1 MRVVNMYETLTFTG
15 GVHKSEEIKE
25 LIEDLGGFILQESIQ
40 QMELVLNLAVP
51 LEDVDKI
58 EKKSSELLGKI
69 SVAPMAGSEIA
80 IVSPTLAR
88 HHLPHAACDISEY
101 LREFGAKDNMIGLAR
116 GDGKGTSGITEEEK
130 SLIEEHDIAVFALGS
145 FENCIKEKAFLY
157 DDIDIPVIVTGSP
170 YMDSDALPGA
180 DAYVGGLGRI
190 PRRLRRGP
198 DIRALDTLVETIESI
213 LNDKKREMAL
223 DAPLV
228 PSIVVKNAI
237 ENQVREIKDVI
248 SPTPV
253 TSQLDGVRVKII
265 YDTYADVIANVN
277 IDGKKLSEL
286 AEIKKSFMYDYIL
299 VKINS
304 ESSLVE
310 DSNYIFF
317 FLAYSSHSEEI
328 NSIH

>member
-1 MRVVNMYETLTFTG
+1 MYETLIFTG
-15 GVHKSEEIKE
+15 GVHKSEEIRE
-25 LIEDLGGFILQESIQ
+25 LIEDLGGFILQDSIQ
-40 QMELVLNLAVP
+40 QMELVLNMAVP
-51 LEDVDKI
+51 MEDVDKI
-58 EKKSSELLGKI
+58 EAKSEELLAKL

-80 IVSPTLAR
+80 IISPTLAR

-130 SLIEEHDIAVFALGS
+130 SLIEEHDVAVFVLGS

-157 DDIDIPVIVTGSP
+157 DDIDIPVIVTGAP
-170 YMDSDALPGA
+170 DIDVDELPGA

-198 DIRALDTLVETIESI
+198 DIRALDKLVETLEKI

-237 ENQVREIKDVI
+237 ENQVGAIKKVI

-253 TSQLDGVRVKII
+253 TSQLDGVRVKLN
-265 YDTYADVIANVN
+265 YDKYSDEIANVV
-277 IDGKKLSEL
+277 IDGKKLSEI

-304 ESSLVE
+304 VSSLVE
-310 DSNYIFF
+310 DSN
-317 FLAYSSHSEEI
+317 
-328 NSIH
+328 

>member
-1 MRVVNMYETLTFTG
+1 MYESLTFTG

-40 QMELVLNLAVP
+40 QMELVLNIAIP
-51 LEDVDKI
+51 IEDVDKI
-58 EKKSSELLGKI
+58 EDKSRELLAKL

-101 LREFGAKDNMIGLAR
+101 VREFGAKDNMIGLAR

-130 SLIEEHDIAVFALGS
+130 RLIEEHDIAVFALGS

-157 DDIDIPVIVTGSP
+157 DDIDIPVIVTGAPDISV
-170 YMDSDALPGA
+170 DELPGA

-198 DIRALDTLVETIESI
+198 DIRALDKLVETIEQI
-213 LNDKKREMAL
+213 LSDRKREMAL

-237 ENQVREIKDVI
+237 ENQVSEIKDVI

-253 TSQLDGVRVKII
+253 TSQLDGVRVKLN
-265 YDTYADVIANVN
+265 YDKYADLIADVV

-310 DSNYIFF
+310 DSN
-317 FLAYSSHSEEI
+317 
-328 NSIH
+328 

>member
-1 MRVVNMYETLTFTG
+1 MYESLTFTG

-40 QMELVLNLAVP
+40 QMELVLNIAIP
-51 LEDVDKI
+51 IEDVDKI
-58 EKKSSELLGKI
+58 EDKSRELLAKL

-130 SLIEEHDIAVFALGS
+130 RLIEEHDIAVFALGS

-157 DDIDIPVIVTGSP
+157 DDIDIPVIVTGAPDISV
-170 YMDSDALPGA
+170 DELPGA

-190 PRRLRRGP
+190 PKRLRRGP
-198 DIRALDTLVETIESI
+198 DIRALDKLVETIEQI
-213 LNDKKREMAL
+213 LSDRKREMAL

-237 ENQVREIKDVI
+237 ENQVSEIKDVI

-253 TSQLDGVRVKII
+253 TSQLDGVRVKLN
-265 YDTYADVIANVN
+265 YDKYADLIADVV

-310 DSNYIFF
+310 DSN
-317 FLAYSSHSEEI
+317 
-328 NSIH
+328 

>member
-1 MRVVNMYETLTFTG
+1 MYESLTFTG

-51 LEDVDKI
+51 IEDVNKI
-58 EKKSSELLGKI
+58 EEKSHELLAKLA
-69 SVAPMAGSEIA
+69 VAPMAGSEIA
-80 IVSPTLAR
+80 IISPTLAR

-116 GDGKGTSGITEEEK
+116 GDGKGTSGITENEK
-130 SLIEEHDIAVFALGS
+130 SLIEEHDVAVFVLGS
-145 FENCIKEKAFLY
+145 FENCIKEKSFLY
-157 DDIDIPVIVTGSP
+157 DDIDIPVVVTGAP
-170 YMDSDALPGA
+170 DIPVEELPGA

-198 DIRALDTLVETIESI
+198 DVRALDKLVETIEQV
-213 LNDKKREMAL
+213 LGDKKREMTL

-228 PSIVVKNAI
+228 PAIVVKNAI
-237 ENQVREIKDVI
+237 ENQVDEIKDVI

-253 TSQLDGVRVKII
+253 TSQLDGVRVKLN
-265 YDTYADVIANVN
+265 YDKYADLIANVV
-277 IDGKKLSEL
+277 IDGKKLSEI

-310 DSNYIFF
+310 DSN
-317 FLAYSSHSEEI
+317 
-328 NSIH
+328 

>member
-1 MRVVNMYETLTFTG
+1 MYETLTFTG

-51 LEDVDKI
+51 IEDVDKI
-58 EKKSSELLGKI
+58 EEKSGELLGKLA
-69 SVAPMAGSEIA
+69 VAPMAGSEIA
-80 IVSPTLAR
+80 IISPTLAR

-157 DDIDIPVIVTGSP
+157 DDIDIPVIVTGAP
-170 YMDSDALPGA
+170 EIPVEELPGA

-198 DIRALDTLVETIESI
+198 DIRALEKLVETIEQI
-213 LNDKKREMAL
+213 LSDKKREMAL

-228 PSIVVKNAI
+228 PAIVVKNAI
-237 ENQVREIKDVI
+237 ENQVDEIKDVI

-253 TSQLDGVRVKII
+253 TSQLDGVRVKLN
-265 YDTYADVIANVN
+265 YDKYADTIADVI
-277 IDGKKLSEL
+277 IDGRKLSEI
-286 AEIKKSFMYDYIL
+286 AEIKKSKMYDYIL

-310 DSNYIFF
+310 DSN
-317 FLAYSSHSEEI
+317 
-328 NSIH
+328 

>member
-1 MRVVNMYETLTFTG
+1 MYETLTYTG
-15 GVHKSEEIKE
+15 GVHKSEEIRE
-25 LIEDLGGFILQESIQ
+25 LIEDLGGFILQDSVL
-40 QMELVLNLAVP
+40 QMELVLNMAVP

-58 EKKSSELLGKI
+58 EKKANELLGKI
-69 SVAPMAGSEIA
+69 SIAPMAGSEIA

-130 SLIEEHDIAVFALGS
+130 SLIEEHDIAIFALGS

-157 DDIDIPVIVTGSP
+157 DDIDIPVIVTGAP
-170 YMDSDALPGA
+170 EIPIEELPGA
-180 DAYVGGLGRI
+180 DAYVGDLGRI

-198 DIRALDTLVETIESI
+198 DVRALDRLVETTERI

-237 ENQVREIKDVI
+237 ENQVKEIKDVI

-253 TSQLDGVRVKII
+253 TSQLDGVRVKLN
-265 YDTYADVIANVN
+265 YDKYADVIADVV
-277 IDGKKLSEL
+277 IDGRKLSEL

-310 DSNYIFF
+310 DSN
-317 FLAYSSHSEEI
+317 
-328 NSIH
+328 

>member
-1 MRVVNMYETLTFTG
+1 MYESLTFTG

-40 QMELVLNLAVP
+40 QMELVLNIAIP
-51 LEDVDKI
+51 IEDVDKI
-58 EKKSSELLGKI
+58 EDKSRELLAKL

-130 SLIEEHDIAVFALGS
+130 RLIEEHDIAVFALGS

-157 DDIDIPVIVTGSP
+157 DDIDISVIVTGAPDISV
-170 YMDSDALPGA
+170 DELPGA

-198 DIRALDTLVETIESI
+198 DIRALDKLVETIEQI
-213 LNDKKREMAL
+213 LSDRKREMAL

-237 ENQVREIKDVI
+237 ENQVSEIKDVI

-253 TSQLDGVRVKII
+253 TSQLDGVRVKLNF
-265 YDTYADVIANVN
+265 DKYADLIADVV

-310 DSNYIFF
+310 DSN
-317 FLAYSSHSEEI
+317 
-328 NSIH
+328 

>member
-1 MRVVNMYETLTFTG
+1 MYETLTFNG

-40 QMELVLNLAVP
+40 QMELVLNIAVP
-51 LEDVDKI
+51 MEDVDKI
-58 EKKSSELLGKI
+58 EAKSKELLGKL

-101 LREFGAKDNMIGLAR
+101 LREYGAKDNMIGLAR
-116 GDGKGTSGITEEEK
+116 GDGKGTSGITEEER

-157 DDIDIPVIVTGSP
+157 DNIDIPVIVTGAP
-170 YMDSDALPGA
+170 YMDVEDLPGA

-198 DIRALDTLVETIESI
+198 DIRALDNLVDTIEKI
-213 LNDKKREMAL
+213 LNDKKREMVL

-228 PSIVVKNAI
+228 PPIVVKNAI
-237 ENQVREIKDVI
+237 ENQVKEIKNVI
-248 SPTPV
+248 SPAPV
-253 TSQLDGVRVKII
+253 TSQLDGVRVKLN
-265 YDTYADVIANVN
+265 YDEYADKIADVD

-304 ESSLVE
+304 ESSLIE
-310 DSNYIFF
+310 N
-317 FLAYSSHSEEI
+317 L
-328 NSIH
+328 N

>member
-1 MRVVNMYETLTFTG
+1 MYETLIFTG
-15 GVHKSEEIKE
+15 GVHKSEEIRE
-25 LIEDLGGFILQESIQ
+25 LIEDLGGFILQDSIQ
-40 QMELVLNLAVP
+40 QMELVLNIAVP
-51 LEDVDKI
+51 MEDVDKI
-58 EKKSSELLGKI
+58 EAKSKDLLAKL

-88 HHLPHAACDISEY
+88 HHLPHSACDISEY

-116 GDGKGTSGITEEEK
+116 GDGKGTSGITEYEK
-130 SLIEEHDIAVFALGS
+130 KLIEEHDVVVFALGS
-145 FENCIKEKAFLY
+145 FEKCIKEKAFLY

-170 YMDSDALPGA
+170 DIPIEELPGA
-180 DAYVGGLGRI
+180 DAYVGDLGRI

-198 DIRALDTLVETIESI
+198 DIRALDKLVETIEQI

-223 DAPLV
+223 DPPLV

-237 ENQVREIKDVI
+237 ENQVKEIEYAI
-248 SPTPV
+248 SPAPLT
-253 TSQLDGVRVKII
+253 TQLDGVRVKLN
-265 YDTYADVIANVN
+265 YDKYADIIADV
-277 IDGKKLSEL
+277 DVEGKKLSEI

-310 DSNYIFF
+310 DSN
-317 FLAYSSHSEEI
+317 
-328 NSIH
+328 

>member
-1 MRVVNMYETLTFTG
+1 MYETLTFTG

-40 QMELVLNLAVP
+40 QMELVLNMAVP
-51 LEDVDKI
+51 LEDVGKI
-58 EKKSSELLGKI
+58 EDKSSELLAKL

-80 IVSPTLAR
+80 IISPTLAR

-116 GDGKGTSGITEEEK
+116 GDGKGTCGISEEEK
-130 SLIEEHDIAVFALGS
+130 ALIEEHDIAVFALGS
-145 FENCIKEKAFLY
+145 FEKCIKEKSFLY

-170 YMDSDALPGA
+170 YMNVSELPGA

-198 DIRALDTLVETIESI
+198 DVRALDTLVETIEGI
-213 LNDKKREMAL
+213 LNDKKREMTL

-237 ENQVREIKDVI
+237 ENQVDEIKDVI

-253 TSQLDGVRVKII
+253 TSQLDGVRVKLN
-265 YDTYADVIANVN
+265 YDKYADKIADVV
-277 IDGKKLSEL
+277 IDGKKLSEIS
-286 AEIKKSFMYDYIL
+286 EIKKSKMYDYIL

-310 DSNYIFF
+310 S
-317 FLAYSSHSEEI
+317 
-328 NSIH
+328 

>member
-1 MRVVNMYETLTFTG
+1 MYETLTFTG
-15 GVHKSEEIKE
+15 GVHKSEEVKE

-40 QMELVLNLAVP
+40 QMELVLNMAVP
-51 LEDVDKI
+51 LEDVKKV
-58 EKKSSELLGKI
+58 EEKSSELLATL

-80 IVSPTLAR
+80 IISPTLAR

-130 SLIEEHDIAVFALGS
+130 QLIEEHDLAIFALGS

-157 DDIDIPVIVTGSP
+157 DDIDIPVIVTGAP
-170 YMDSDALPGA
+170 YMSVDELHGA

-198 DIRALDTLVETIESI
+198 DINALDNLVECVESI
-213 LNDKKREMAL
+213 LNNKKHEMIL

-237 ENQVREIKDVI
+237 ENQVREIKNVI

-253 TSQLDGVRVKII
+253 TSQLDGVRVKLN
-265 YDTYADVIANVN
+265 YDKYADLIGDVV
-277 IDGKKLSEL
+277 IDGKKLSEIS
-286 AEIKKSFMYDYIL
+286 EIKKSKMYDYIL

-304 ESSLVE
+304 ESSLIE
-310 DSNYIFF
+310 DSN
-317 FLAYSSHSEEI
+317 
-328 NSIH
+328 

>member
-1 MRVVNMYETLTFTG
+1 MYETLTFNG
-15 GVHKSEEIKE
+15 GIHKSEEIKE

-51 LEDVDKI
+51 LEDVDKV
-58 EKKSSELLGKI
+58 EAKSKELLGKI

-80 IVSPTLAR
+80 IISPTLAR

-101 LREFGAKDNMIGLAR
+101 LREYGAKDNMIGLAR

-157 DDIDIPVIVTGSP
+157 DDIDIPVIVTGAP
-170 YMDSDALPGA
+170 DIDVDELPGA

-198 DIRALDTLVETIESI
+198 DIRALDKLVETIEQI
-213 LNDKKREMAL
+213 LSDKKREMSL

-228 PSIVVKNAI
+228 PAIVVKNAI
-237 ENQVREIKDVI
+237 ENQVKEIKHVI
-248 SPTPV
+248 SPAPV
-253 TSQLDGVRVKII
+253 TSQLDGVRVKLN
-265 YDTYADVIANVN
+265 YDTYADTIANVVV
-277 IDGKKLSEL
+277 DGKKLSEL

-310 DSNYIFF
+310 DSN
-317 FLAYSSHSEEI
+317 
-328 NSIH
+328 

>member
-1 MRVVNMYETLTFTG
+1 MYETLTFNG

-40 QMELVLNLAVP
+40 QMELVLNMAVP
-51 LEDVDKI
+51 LEDVGKVEDKA
-58 EKKSSELLGKI
+58 KELLAKI
-69 SVAPMAGSEIA
+69 SIAPMAGSELA
-80 IVSPTLAR
+80 IISPTLAR

-101 LREFGAKDNMIGLAR
+101 LREYGAKDNMLGLAR

-130 SLIEEHDIAVFALGS
+130 SLINEHDIAIFALGS

-157 DDIDIPVIVTGSP
+157 DDIDIPVIVTGAP
-170 YMDSDALPGA
+170 DIPVEELPGA

-198 DIRALDTLVETIESI
+198 DIRALDKLVETVEQI

-237 ENQVREIKDVI
+237 ENQVDEIKDVI
-248 SPTPV
+248 SPAPV
-253 TSQLDGVRVKII
+253 TSQLDGVRVKLN
-265 YDTYADVIANVN
+265 YDNYADTVANV
-277 IDGKKLSEL
+277 IIEGKKLSEI

-310 DSNYIFF
+310 DSN
-317 FLAYSSHSEEI
+317 
-328 NSIH
+328 

>member
-1 MRVVNMYETLTFTG
+1 MYETLTFTG
-15 GVHKSEEIKE
+15 GVHKSDEIRE
-25 LIEDLGGFILQESIQ
+25 LIEDLGGFILQDSVQ
-40 QMELVLNLAVP
+40 QMELVLNIAVP
-51 LEDVDKI
+51 LEDVGKVE
-58 EKKSSELLGKI
+58 EKANELLGKI
-69 SVAPMAGSEIA
+69 SIAPMAGSEIA

-101 LREFGAKDNMIGLAR
+101 LREYGAKDNMIGLAR

-130 SLIEEHDIAVFALGS
+130 SLIEEHDIAIFALGS

-157 DDIDIPVIVTGSP
+157 DDIDIPVIITGAP
-170 YMDSDALPGA
+170 EIPVEELPGA
-180 DAYVGGLGRI
+180 DAYVGDLGRI

-198 DIRALDTLVETIESI
+198 DIRALDKLVETTEKI
-213 LNDKKREMAL
+213 LNNRKKEMAL
-223 DAPLV
+223 DPPLV
-228 PSIVVKNAI
+228 PAIVVKNAI

-248 SPTPV
+248 SPAPV
-253 TSQLDGVRVKII
+253 TSQLDGVRVKLN
-265 YDTYADVIANVN
+265 YDEYADVIANVV

-310 DSNYIFF
+310 DSN
-317 FLAYSSHSEEI
+317 
-328 NSIH
+328 

>member
-1 MRVVNMYETLTFTG
+1 MYESLTFTG

-51 LEDVDKI
+51 IEDVNKI
-58 EKKSSELLGKI
+58 EEKSHELLAKLA
-69 SVAPMAGSEIA
+69 VAPMAGSEIA
-80 IVSPTLAR
+80 IISPTLAR

-116 GDGKGTSGITEEEK
+116 GDGKGTSGITENEK
-130 SLIEEHDIAVFALGS
+130 SLIEEHDVAVFVLGS
-145 FENCIKEKAFLY
+145 FENCIKEKSFLY
-157 DDIDIPVIVTGSP
+157 DDIDIPVIVTGAP
-170 YMDSDALPGA
+170 DIPVEELPGA

-198 DIRALDTLVETIESI
+198 DVRALDKLVETIEQV
-213 LNDKKREMAL
+213 LGDKKREMTL

-228 PSIVVKNAI
+228 PAIVVKNAI
-237 ENQVREIKDVI
+237 ENQVDEIKDVI

-253 TSQLDGVRVKII
+253 TSQLDGVRVKLN
-265 YDTYADVIANVN
+265 YDKYADLIANVV
-277 IDGKKLSEL
+277 IDGKKLSEI

-310 DSNYIFF
+310 DSN
-317 FLAYSSHSEEI
+317 
-328 NSIH
+328 

>member
-1 MRVVNMYETLTFTG
+1 MYESLTFTG

-40 QMELVLNLAVP
+40 QMELVLNIAIP
-51 LEDVDKI
+51 IEDVDKI
-58 EKKSSELLGKI
+58 EDKSRELLAKL

-130 SLIEEHDIAVFALGS
+130 RLIEEHDIAVFALGS

-157 DDIDIPVIVTGSP
+157 DDIDIPVIVTGAPDISV
-170 YMDSDALPGA
+170 DELPGA

-198 DIRALDTLVETIESI
+198 DIRALDKLVETIEQI
-213 LNDKKREMAL
+213 LSDRKREMAL

-237 ENQVREIKDVI
+237 ENQVSEIKDVI

-253 TSQLDGVRVKII
+253 TSQLDGVRVKLN
-265 YDTYADVIANVN
+265 YDKYADLIAVVV

-310 DSNYIFF
+310 DSN
-317 FLAYSSHSEEI
+317 
-328 NSIH
+328 

>member
-1 MRVVNMYETLTFTG
+1 MYESLTFTG

-40 QMELVLNLAVP
+40 QMELVLNIAIP
-51 LEDVDKI
+51 IEDVDKI
-58 EKKSSELLGKI
+58 EDKSRELLAKL

-130 SLIEEHDIAVFALGS
+130 RLIEEHDIAVFALGS

-157 DDIDIPVIVTGSP
+157 DDIDIPVIVTGAPDISV
-170 YMDSDALPGA
+170 DELPGA

-198 DIRALDTLVETIESI
+198 DIRALDKLMETIEQI
-213 LNDKKREMAL
+213 LSDRKREMAL

-237 ENQVREIKDVI
+237 ENQVSEIKDVI

-253 TSQLDGVRVKII
+253 TSQLDGVRVKLN
-265 YDTYADVIANVN
+265 YDKYADLIADVV

-310 DSNYIFF
+310 DSN
-317 FLAYSSHSEEI
+317 
-328 NSIH
+328 